1 LSLTAD
7 PKARDEWRS
16 RKPKG
21 VAVVVGTM
29 LSIVLL
35 AAAAR
40 SEPAVTGDLAAWKEV
55 GDAYRKLQT
64 LSGYR
69 MRVATGQPPDMVFE
83 VVPPASVRMTVPA
96 GNGSMETITVHGQ
109 SRFRINGPGGP
120 GPWQCQGS
128 PSTEFPGNPTETIQ
142 GPVDVSRGSDSRI
155 VGTTV
160 RTYIYRYSAKAQGKT
175 VNAKTTLSVGTQ
187 TGLPRRAVTSG
198 EREDVTIDFYD
209 YNKQIDIRLP
219 PCPGG

>member
-1 LSLTAD
+1 LSVTAD

-16 RKPKG
+16 RKPNG
-21 VAVVVGTM
+21 VAVVLGTM
-29 LSIVLL
+29 LAIVLL

-40 SEPAVTGDLAAWKEV
+40 SEPAVSGDQAAWKEV
-55 GDAYRKLQT
+55 GAAYRKLQT

-96 GNGSMETITVHGQ
+96 GNGSMEAITVHGQ
-109 SRFRINGPGGP
+109 SRFRINAPGGP

-142 GPVDVSRGSDSRI
+142 GPVDVSRGADTVI
-155 VGTTV
+155 VGTAV
-160 RTYIYRYSAKAQGKT
+160 RTYIYRYAAKAQGQT
-175 VNAKTTLSVGTQ
+175 VYGKTTLYVGTQ

-198 EREDVTIDFYD
+198 GRGDVTIDFYD
-209 YNKQIDIRLP
+209 YGAKIDIRLP